1 MVDPVEAP
9 GRYLQHEDG
18 SWSFVGDDGWP
29 VAPEEYRAELRADTE
44 VPAIPATSP
53 AVVDVEPLRVQD
65 VEQRELEQ

>member
-29 VAPEEYRAELRADTE
+29 VAPGEYRAELSADTE
-44 VPAIPATSP
+44 VPAIPATAP
-53 AVVDVEPLRVQD
+53 TVVDIEPLSVRD